1 MDSIPAQLLELQT
14 RLDAWRADRKYLRQP
29 LPDELRKAALELSR
43 RYPPSLLRRVLKIDP
58 WRLNK
63 ELAVKRSSRAT
74 ARESPPPAFFKLPEM
89 AVSPVNPSSPQ
100 TINDCRLQLERPDG
114 ARLTFTLP
122 ALEISAINLLC
133 FDFLRASNP

>member
-1 MDSIPAQLLELQT
+1 MDSIPAELLELQT
-14 RLDAWRADRKYLRQP
+14 RLGAWRAERKYLRQP
-29 LPDELRKAALELSR
+29 LPDELKEAVLELSR

-58 WRLNK
+58 WRLNQ

-74 ARESPPPAFFKLPEM
+74 ARKSTPAAFFKLPDM
-89 AVSPVNPSSPQ
+89 AASPVNPSSPQ

-122 ALEISAINLLC
+122 ALDISAINLLC
-133 FDFLRASNP
+133 SDFLRA